1 MNLFDLPLEILIK
14 IVKHYQYD
22 NQEKHRE
29 IFERLHR
36 FLNEWCYQF
45 ATPLELERGSILT
58 YIEIC
63 QSTTNRH
70 ADEIGMLTME
80 IDHVEYFVKLNERDY
95 TVYYPELL
103 IVKNRICLL
112 MQGNKYQLNIRKIR
126 PRLIKDTYCLGRR
139 ASLNIFQ
146 FDKLWIIPLGLSKL
160 NIHNISTSQNINLSN
175 SQGLKELKLSFASSH
190 SVFPTWVAGGL
201 PHLKRLTIIFKADEV
216 KHQSWST
223 TMYRLPNISYLE
235 VVCVNL
241 KFYNII
247 RSLGDHPLQY
257 IRFTMRQQH
266 YTTQE
271 LYRTLDKIMKPD
283 GFYVLDFV

>member
-22 NQEKHRE
+22 NQEKHRK
-29 IFERLHR
+29 IFEQLHR

-45 ATPLELERGSILT
+45 TASLESTRESIVT
-58 YIEIC
+58 YREIC
-63 QSTTNRH
+63 QSTINRH

-80 IDHVEYFVKLNERDY
+80 IDHVEYFVKLNEKDY

-112 MQGNKYQLNIRKIR
+112 MQGNKYQLNIRNIR
-126 PRLIKDTYCLGRR
+126 PRLIKETYCLGRR

-146 FDKLWIIPLGLSKL
+146 FDKLWRIPLGLSKL
-160 NIHNISTSQNINLSN
+160 NIHNVSTSQNINLSN

-201 PHLKRLTIIFKADEV
+201 LHLKRLTIIFKADEI

-223 TMYRLPNISYLE
+223 TMYRLPNIKYLE
-235 VVCVNL
+235 VVCANL

-247 RSLGDHPLQY
+247 RSLGDRSLQY

-271 LYRTLDKIMKPD
+271 LSRTLDKIMKPD